1 MVAENTERVDGESPL
16 GVISGEVFVT
26 WSLRG
31 WLPGE
36 VVMGTG
42 VECPVHLGPILAVCM
57 AVERP
62 GLDCEQGR
70 IVPPES
76 VCARSDEHLV
86 GREAWKS
93 RRALVPFAAKVRCL
107 LDSRAAYRGRR
118 CC

>member
-1 MVAENTERVDGESPL
+1 M
-16 GVISGEVFVT
+16 ISGEVFVT
-26 WSLRG
+26 WPLRG

-42 VECPVHLGPILAVCM
+42 VECPVHLGPILAVCV
-57 AVERP
+57 AVEKP

-70 IVPPES
+70 TVPPES
-76 VCARSDEHLV
+76 VRARSDEHLV

-107 LDSRAAYRGRR
+107 LLDSQAAYRGRR